1 MASTDLTDV
10 AGSGDREMSLSP
22 EQALLFAIELH
33 KLDKF
38 DDAELIYK
46 TLLERWPDHADVLSH
61 MQGFCSISV
70 ATTNARSGYC
80 AMPLKSSR
88 MHRASGTTWAMCCC
102 ALANRKT
109 RSTPFEEASSSPTTR
124 KPRPASAA
132 CCGPARAMERKRSGM
147 PPRHPEINPDFGD
160 AWHNLSLTL
169 LRQDRVLEGIAAAN
183 KALILLP
190 PHKRR
195 RDSYARALVLAGQ
208 VEQAAAIF
216 RDWLAEEPD
225 NAYVQ
230 HHLAACTG
238 DRVPERASDSYVERV
253 FDNFASTFDKK
264 LATLRY
270 RAPQLVADALAAVL
284 PAPAH
289 QFDVA
294 DVGCGTG
301 LCGPLVR
308 AWARQLTGC
317 DLSGAMLDQARHRN
331 VYDVLE
337 KAELVQFLEGHPN
350 CFDVVISAD
359 TLCYFGNLQAVANAA
374 RSALRAL
381 AGSSCFTVE
390 ALKDAE
396 EDTYRL
402 LANGRYARTRL
413 RIRPVGTR
421 CTAGLHTQ
429 RIVGEVLR
437 EEVALPVH
445 GWLVTATRFMSG

>member
-46 TLLERWPDHADVLSH
+46 TLLERWPDHADVLNH
-61 MQGFCSISV
+61 MGVLQHQRGNHERALGLLRHALEIVPDAPGVWNNLGNVLLRLGEPEDAEHAFRRSIELTDNPEAQAS
-70 ATTNARSGYC
+70 
-80 AMPLKSSR
+80 LSR
-88 MHRASGTTWAMCCC
+88 VLRRRGQWSE
-102 ALANRKT
+102 
-109 RSTPFEEASSSPTTR
+109 SE
-124 KPRPASAA
+124 AA
-132 CCGPARAMERKRSGM
+132 CRRAI
-147 PPRHPEINPDFGD
+147 EINPDFGD

-238 DRVPERASDSYVERV
+238 DLVPERASDAYVEGV

-284 PAPAH
+284 TAPEH
-289 QFDVA
+289 QFDIA

-308 AWARQLTGC
+308 AWARQLSGC
-317 DLSGAMLDQARHRN
+317 DLSGAMLDQAQQRN
-331 VYDVLE
+331 IYDVLE
-337 KAELVQFLEGHPN
+337 KAELVQFLEGHPDS
-350 CFDVVISAD
+350 FDVVVSAD
-359 TLCYFGNLQAVANAA
+359 TLCYFGNLQRVAKAA
-374 RSALRAL
+374 RDALRA
-381 AGSSCFTVE
+381 GGQFVFTVE
-390 ALKDAE
+390 ALKKADG
-396 EDTYRL
+396 DTFRL
-402 LANGRYARTRL
+402 LANGRYAHAL
-413 RIRPVGTR
+413 AYLQSVLGA
-421 CTAGLHTQ
+421 AGLLPQ

-445 GWLVTATRFMSG
+445 GWLVTASRAR